1 LAHDAKLV
9 VSRPHSTPFGELVVH
24 QDRCDGQVLA
34 TLPLPN
40 PDQASRNV
48 ALDAA
53 LPARQGEHTL
63 CLIFTAPIDG
73 PLYAIDRAALLPA
86 GGK

>member
-1 LAHDAKLV
+1 V

-40 PDQASRNV
+40 PDQAKRNFT
-48 ALDAA
+48 LDGS
-53 LPARQGEHTL
+53 LPAQHGQHTL

-73 PLYAIDRAALLPA
+73 PLYALARVALVPTGA
-86 GGK
+86 K